1 MKEEFILQKA
11 LKVVI
16 VASMTLTLL
25 IACSNDENASSDSTD
40 SEELTEE
47 QVGSTEG
54 LPERRDFDS
63 DVEEDGEDIDEDEE
77 SLNQPTSSE
86 VLVHFDDVELIDF
99 DDIDDNYAK
108 TISQEGGIDNVV
120 YYGDNEL
127 LTSEFG
133 KGAYLYDIN
142 EGDTVWQ
149 DTYFHT
155 NGYLKYR
162 NNLLYTN
169 NMEGEIAAVDIWT
182 GETQRTYAYR
192 TEEDGAAIPTDIF
205 IFDSLLAINFEQM
218 LKVYDLETTEQL
230 WEIEFSTHS
239 NFLEVDNLLMF
250 ETFDSDVVALNKDTG
265 EEEWRINEPNSY
277 SSGGGEQPFVMDDTL
292 YIFSENFADTFK
304 LELYDLT
311 TQNKK
316 DSVELDGRFFAREE
330 PVVAEET
337 IFYSSNTDYT
347 NGDIVA
353 LEKSLDQ
360 ERWRIGSEG
369 YIKQQLLYDN
379 GFLYVIV
386 KPDGEYGE
394 LSHLVVIEEESGDIV
409 LRTEIG
415 RFERSMAQHPEEN
428 AYIDNGKLH
437 IFLSEGGNKG
447 SFRIY
452 EPTGEINRSFD

>member
-1 MKEEFILQKA
+1 MKKMCAWTAVSMML
-11 LKVVI
+11 VI
-16 VASMTLTLL
+16 FT
-25 IACSNDENASSDSTD
+25 ACG
-40 SEELTEE
+40 SEEDNPIE
-47 QVGSTEG
+47 
-54 LPERRDFDS
+54 DS
-63 DVEEDGEDIDEDEE
+63 AAAIEEDVLEDEYNEEESINRIEEDDEDEDE
-77 SLNQPTSSE
+77 SLDQSTSSD
-86 VLVHFDDVELIDF
+86 VLMHFDDVELTDF
-99 DDIDDNYAK
+99 DDIDDGYAK

-120 YYGDNEL
+120 YYGDNQL

-155 NGYLKYR
+155 EGYLNYR
-162 NNLLYTN
+162 NELLYTN
-169 NMEGEIAAVDIWT
+169 NMQGQIAAVDIWT
-182 GETQRTYAYR
+182 GDTQRTYEYR
-192 TEEDGAAIPTDIF
+192 TEEDGAAIPSDIF
-205 IFDSLLAINFEQM
+205 IFDSLLAINFNEM
-218 LKVYDLETTEQL
+218 LMGYDLETTEQL
-230 WEIEFSTHS
+230 WEIEFRTHS
-239 NFLEVDNLLMF
+239 NLIEVDHLLMF

-265 EEEWRINEPNSY
+265 EEEWRINEPDSY
-277 SSGGGEQPFVMDDTL
+277 SSGGGEQPFVVDDTL
-292 YIFSENFADTFK
+292 YIFSDNFADTFK

-311 TQNKK
+311 TQNKV

-353 LEKSLDQ
+353 LEKSLDR

-394 LSHLVVIEEESGDIV
+394 LSHLVVIEEESGEIV

-415 RFERSMAQHPEEN
+415 RFERAMTQHPQEN

-437 IFLSEGGNKG
+437 IYLSEGVNKG
-447 SFRIY
+447 NFRIY
-452 EPTGEINRSFD
+452 EPTGEINRPFE